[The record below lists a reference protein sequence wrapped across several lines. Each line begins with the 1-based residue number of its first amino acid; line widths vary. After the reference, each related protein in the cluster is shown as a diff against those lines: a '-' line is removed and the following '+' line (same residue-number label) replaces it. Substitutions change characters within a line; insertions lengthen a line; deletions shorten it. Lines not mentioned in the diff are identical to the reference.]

1 MFLTWWQIA
10 LIIYFSCNIGCT
22 MMLFVKTESGPASIP
37 YRPYRGELAVVVM
50 LFGAP
55 MALVI
60 IGYGLYEYFATL

>member
-1 MFLTWWQIA
+1 MFLAWWQIA

-22 MMLFVKTESGPASIP
+22 MMLFVKTERPDPIP

-50 LFGAP
+50 LFGTP
-55 MALVI
+55 MALVV